1 MEPSVVVAIGAVA
14 IALVS
19 LGFAIYKHFSNR
31 SFSRVAYE
39 ISQMADY
46 GVPASFLAGVS
57 SAPVSV
63 KFESV
68 GTKKAEN
75 IILAIETRSD
85 IDNYTTIP
93 DSVKVT
99 KKDDRRIKVAV
110 ATLNPTQAVRV
121 FLNCKGNPAEDQV
134 EKFELTHS
142 EGAAVNKKAP
152 GFTKARFHLP
162 FIDIELDVLT
172 KSLKLVRF
180 GPWSGE
186 N

>member
-1 MEPSVVVAIGAVA
+1 MEPSVIVAVVAAV
-14 IALVS
+14 IAFAS
-19 LGFAIYKHFSNR
+19 LAFAIYKHFTTR

-39 ISQMADY
+39 ISQVADY
-46 GVPASFLAGVS
+46 GVPVSFLAGVS

-75 IILAIETRSD
+75 IILTLETRSD
-85 IDNYTTIP
+85 INNFTATPDN
-93 DSVKVT
+93 VKLA
-99 KKDDRRIKVAV
+99 KKADRHLRVAV
-110 ATLNPTQAVRV
+110 PTLNPTQSVRV

-134 EKFELTHS
+134 DKFELTHA

-162 FIDIELDVLT
+162 LIDLELDVLT
-172 KSLKLVRF
+172 KSLRLVRL
-180 GPWSGE
+180 GPWSVK
-186 N
+186 